1 MTYKLSVRGT
11 NKTMYTLAIFV
22 VSNFFFFCKLQN
34 ILSSNVCRA
43 RYS

>member
-22 VSNFFFFCKLQN
+22 VSNFFFCKLQN